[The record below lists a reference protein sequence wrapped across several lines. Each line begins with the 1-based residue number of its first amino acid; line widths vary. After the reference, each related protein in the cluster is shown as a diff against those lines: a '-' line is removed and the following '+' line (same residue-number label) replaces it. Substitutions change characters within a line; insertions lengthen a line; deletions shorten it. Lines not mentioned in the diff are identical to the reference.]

1 MKRIYELTAFCLSIS
16 LFVYTIVRCFFCNM
30 NVMGMTFFK
39 RSCRNL
45 HKSACSLQ
53 CLNVFSSAQTHTRTK
68 SSKKL
73 ENGVFHITLC
83 KLRGLPPLPVPAF
96 GITLE
101 ITVFGTILH
110 SRDGSHSTVYFIFS
124 SLIQFGKIPDS
135 HHNQQRYFPSC
146 RHSHLLRLPL

>member
-1 MKRIYELTAFCLSIS
+1 MKRIYELTAFYLSIT

-53 CLNVFSSAQTHTRTK
+53 CLNVFSSAQTHTGTK

-73 ENGVFHITLC
+73 ENGVFHITLVSYAAFHPFRYQ
-83 KLRGLPPLPVPAF
+83 LF

-124 SLIQFGKIPDS
+124 SLIQFEIPYS
-135 HHNQQRYFPSC
+135 FATS
-146 RHSHLLRLPL
+146 